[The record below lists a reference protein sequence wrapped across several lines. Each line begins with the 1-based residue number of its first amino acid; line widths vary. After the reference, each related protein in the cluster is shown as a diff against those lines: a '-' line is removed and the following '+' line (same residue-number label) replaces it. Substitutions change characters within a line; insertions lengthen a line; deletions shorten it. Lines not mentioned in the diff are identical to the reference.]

1 MIILDLSK
9 FDKNCKKKI
18 QSIKL
23 INISSQIF
31 QFDSC
36 FFLFRLKISTPTICQ
51 FVSFKKNNK
60 PVQSFCSDY
69 QILHYTHIF
78 INKV

>member
-1 MIILDLSK
+1 MRSNMIILDLSK

-51 FVSFKKNNK
+51 FVSFKK
-60 PVQSFCSDY
+60 
-69 QILHYTHIF
+69 
-78 INKV
+78 